1 MVASLLRSLAGV
13 YTVEPGRGK
22 PLADAVKRA
31 TAETRVETSILT
43 VCGGQDIE
51 VEELRKYPS
60 IWAVVES

>member
-31 TAETRVETSILT
+31 TAETRIETSMLT

-51 VEELRKYPS
+51 VE
-60 IWAVVES
+60 